1 LALQAGDFE
10 KQIHIFFKINN
21 LVTASLIKVLLL
33 QYPNFAKSDTWLRA
47 SPTHAC
53 KHPFPLNLATG

>member
-10 KQIHIFFKINN
+10 KQIHILKKINN
-21 LVTASLIKVLLL
+21 LVTAGMIKVLL

-47 SPTHAC
+47 SPPHAC
-53 KHPFPLNLATG
+53 KHPFSLNLAAG